1 MKKERRINI
10 SHPPPAILHQVLAR
24 MNYLAMNFTNHSNT
38 TGTSEKYLIIIPNPD
53 LDIVQGA
60 FFTTLSL
67 LLVITALA
75 SNTFLIAS
83 LAKKSPVPYCN
94 HLIIILCAT
103 DMGKSCLHFMVYTVS
118 TPMDSWFLG
127 SIMCK
132 VLPSLLDGCELYS
145 LTILNMTARSRYKA
159 VCKPLDQVK
168 QKKWWIYVELLLN
181 TTACFGYELWTKF
194 ERSNQYYIEG
204 ETRCVDDLLLQ
215 KKTKL
220 ISIVNITYFSYV
232 TLGFYQQ
239 TYYFIRIACTLRKN
253 SKHLADNR
261 LESSQRLK
269 RNKKAVKTIFIMVAV
284 YDVVVLP
291 SAALKIIALYFTA
304 FTAFRELS
312 QILVLLYCSFNSVF
326 YIWRD
331 ERLKTSAT
339 RFLAKLFCRK

>member
-1 MKKERRINI
+1 MQE
-10 SHPPPAILHQVLAR
+10 PL
-24 MNYLAMNFTNHSNT
+24 YFAMNFTNNSNT
-38 TGTSEKYLIIIPNPD
+38 TGTSEKYLIIIPNPN

-60 FFTTLSL
+60 FFTALSL
-67 LLVITALA
+67 LLVLAALA

-94 HLIIILCAT
+94 HLIIILCAA

-145 LTILNMTARSRYKA
+145 LIILNMVSRNRCSA
-159 VCKPLDQVK
+159 VCKPLQQVNL
-168 QKKWWIYVELLLN
+168 KKWRIYVELLLHA
-181 TTACFGYELWTKF
+181 TGCFGYELWTKF
-194 ERSNQYYIEG
+194 ERSNQYYIE
-204 ETRCVDDLLLQ
+204 ERTRCVD
-215 KKTKL
+215 
-220 ISIVNITYFSYV
+220 
-232 TLGFYQQ
+232 TLGKNPIIAYAYLTYITTVLVEQ
-239 TYYFIRIACTLRKN
+239 TYYFIRIARTLRKN
-253 SKHLADNR
+253 LKHLAENK

-291 SAALKIIALYFTA
+291 SAALKTVALYFTN

-331 ERLKTSAT
+331 DRLKTTAT
-339 RFLAKLFCRK
+339 QVFAKLLRRR